1 MLADTSS
8 KSQTHIRVNINLADC
23 TLSSLSQLIL
33 WDTDSILQVT
43 TVCIDNL
50 NILRYN
56 RGCTM
61 ENDWEVWQ
69 SLLNLCQ
76 NIKPQLWWN
85 QYTISI
91 SGALSWGE
99 FESTMAGT
107 YCNSKRVYASAGN
120 EFLYLIRLGVS
131 SILSIYVN
139 IILDAS
145 QLAKLTFNNYAMLMG
160 IFYNLPGQL
169 NILLKGIS
177 RSINH
182 YRSEATI
189 DAALAGLEIRTVI
202 EMHCDRNI
210 NYLNS
215 SLNEMHEVLM
225 LSVFSSTSRG
235 LENNRRI

>member
-1 MLADTSS
+1 MKSSLAIGAKNILNLVHYNILDITASRAQVLARVEVLRMSIHVLADTSS

-43 TVCIDNL
+43 AVCIDNL

-99 FESTMAGT
+99 FESTMAGIAIAREST
-107 YCNSKRVYASAGN
+107 PVRVTN
-120 EFLYLIRLGVS
+120 
-131 SILSIYVN
+131 
-139 IILDAS
+139 
-145 QLAKLTFNNYAMLMG
+145 
-160 IFYNLPGQL
+160 
-169 NILLKGIS
+169 
-177 RSINH
+177 
-182 YRSEATI
+182 
-189 DAALAGLEIRTVI
+189 
-202 EMHCDRNI
+202 
-210 NYLNS
+210 
-215 SLNEMHEVLM
+215 
-225 LSVFSSTSRG
+225 SSTSSG
-235 LENNRRI
+235 WV